1 MIEDRDY
8 MRQPGHPG
16 TRRPWSATTILLAA
30 FAAVF
35 VAEIMV
41 SPMPRLLIP
50 DNKFCYDYFAL
61 SLDGLKHWRVW
72 QLLTYQ
78 FMHAGLWHILG
89 NSLAIY
95 FFGRELEMLL
105 GWKKYLTLFFSS
117 GVVGGI
123 FQVLTTQLWP
133 QIFPDAGVVGASA
146 GAFGLVAAFALIYPD
161 RELMMLAFF
170 VIPVRMRAK
179 TLLILSA
186 VLAVAGVVFSESIF
200 GGNVANA
207 AHIGG
212 MLTGIFYVR
221 KIIQGNWF
229 QWKFSARGGT
239 PRELAATPAG
249 KGKFWRSAAR
259 QTDEEVSTDQFLQKE
274 VDPILDKISAH
285 GIQSLT
291 ASEREILEKARA
303 KMAKR

>member
-1 MIEDRDY
+1 MLEDRDY
-8 MRQPGHPG
+8 MRQPEYGG
-16 TRRPWSATTILLAA
+16 TFRWSATTILLAS

-35 VAEIMV
+35 VAEIVM
-41 SPMPRLLIP
+41 SPLPRLLIP
-50 DNKFCYDYFAL
+50 GNRFCYDYFAL
-61 SLDGLKHWRVW
+61 SLAGLQHGFVW

-95 FFGRELEMLL
+95 FFGRELEILL
-105 GWKKYLTLFFSS
+105 GWKKYLTLFFTS

-123 FQVLTTQLWP
+123 FQVLTTKIWP

-146 GAFGLVAAFALIYPD
+146 GAFGLIAAFALIYPE
-161 RELMMLAFF
+161 RELMLLLFF
-170 VIPVRMRAK
+170 VIPLRMRAK
-179 TLLILSA
+179 TLLIFSA
-186 VLAVAGVVFSESIF
+186 VLAVAGVVFSESVF

-229 QWKFSARGGT
+229 QWKFPARRER

-249 KGKFWRSAAR
+249 KKFWRSVAR
-259 QTDEEVSTDQFLQKE
+259 PSNEEISTDQFLQNE

-291 ASEREILEKARA
+291 AREREILEKART
-303 KMAKR
+303 KMTKR

>member
-1 MIEDRDY
+1 MLEDRDY
-8 MRQPGHPG
+8 MRQPEYRGIP
-16 TRRPWSATTILLAA
+16 RWSATTILLAV

-35 VAEIMV
+35 VAEIVV

-50 DNKFCYDYFAL
+50 GNRFCYDYFAL
-61 SLDGLKHWRVW
+61 SLEGLRHGYVW

-78 FMHAGLWHILG
+78 FMHASLWHIFG

-95 FFGRELEMLL
+95 FFGRELEILL
-105 GWKKYLTLFFSS
+105 GWKKYLTLFFTS

-123 FQVLTTQLWP
+123 FQVLTTKLWP

-146 GAFGLVAAFALIYPD
+146 GAFGLIAAFAMIYPD
-161 RELMMLAFF
+161 RELMLLLFF
-170 VIPVRMRAK
+170 VIPLRMRAK
-179 TLLILSA
+179 TLLIFSA
-186 VLAVAGVVFSESIF
+186 ALAVAGVVFSESIF

-229 QWKFSARGGT
+229 QWKFFARREQ
-239 PRELAATPAG
+239 PREFATTPAG
-249 KGKFWRSAAR
+249 KVKFWRAAVR
-259 QTDEEVSTDQFLQKE
+259 PADDEIPTDQFLQKE

-291 ASEREILEKARA
+291 ARERQILESARR
-303 KMAKR
+303 KMSRP

>member
-1 MIEDRDY
+1 MLEDRDY
-8 MRQPGHPG
+8 MRQPQYRP
-16 TRRPWSATTILLAA
+16 TRWPWSATTILLGA

-35 VAEIMV
+35 VAEIIA
-41 SPMPRLLIP
+41 SPAPSLLIP
-50 DNKFCYDYFAL
+50 GNRFCYNYFAL
-61 SLDGLKHWRVW
+61 SLGGLEHWRIW

-95 FFGRELEMLL
+95 FFGRELEILL
-105 GWKKYLTLFFSS
+105 GWKKYLTLFFTS

-123 FQVLTTQLWP
+123 FQVLTTMVWP
-133 QIFPDAGVVGASA
+133 KVFPDAGVVGASA
-146 GAFGLVAAFALIYPD
+146 GAFGLVAAFAMIYPD
-161 RELMMLAFF
+161 RELLLLLFF
-170 VIPVRMRAK
+170 VIPLRMRAK
-179 TLLILSA
+179 TLLIFSA
-186 VLAVAGVVFSESIF
+186 VLAIAGVVFSESIF

-221 KIIQGNWF
+221 KIIQGHWP
-229 QWKFSARGGT
+229 QWKFSAQRER

-259 QTDEEVSTDQFLQKE
+259 PSDEEVSTDQFLQKE

-291 ASEREILEKARA
+291 AREREILEKARA
-303 KMAKR
+303 RMSKP

>member
-1 MIEDRDY
+1 MLEDRDY
-8 MRQPGHPG
+8 MRQPEPREE
-16 TRRPWSATTILLAA
+16 RRPWSVTTILLAT

-35 VAEIMV
+35 VAEIAV

-50 DNKFCYDYFAL
+50 NNRFCYDYFAL
-61 SLDGLKHWRVW
+61 SLNGLEHWRLW

-89 NSLAIY
+89 NGLAIY
-95 FFGRELEMLL
+95 FFGRELEILL
-105 GWKKYLTLFFSS
+105 GWKRYLTLFFTS

-123 FQVLTTQLWP
+123 FQILTTKLWP
-133 QIFPDAGVVGASA
+133 EIFPDVGVVGASA
-146 GAFGLVAAFALIYPD
+146 GAFGLVAAFAVIYPD
-161 RELMMLAFF
+161 RELMMLLFF

-179 TLLILSA
+179 TLLIFSA
-186 VLAVAGVVFSESIF
+186 VLAIGGFVFSESIF

-229 QWKFSARGGT
+229 QWKFSARRSE
-239 PRELAATPAG
+239 PRQLAAVG
-249 KGKFWRSAAR
+249 KNKFWGSATKTDDDLS
-259 QTDEEVSTDQFLQKE
+259 TDEFLQRE
-274 VDPILDKISAH
+274 VDPILEKISAH
-285 GIQSLT
+285 GIHSLT
-291 ASEREILEKARA
+291 ARERETLEKARA

>member
-1 MIEDRDY
+1 MLEDRDY
-8 MRQPGHPG
+8 MRQPEYRG
-16 TRRPWSATTILLAA
+16 TARWSATTVLLAV

-35 VAEIMV
+35 VAEIAV

-61 SLDGLKHWRVW
+61 SLDGLRHGYVW

-78 FMHAGLWHILG
+78 FMHASVWHILG

-95 FFGRELEMLL
+95 FFGRELEILL
-105 GWKKYLTLFFSS
+105 GWKKYLTLFFVS

-123 FQVLTTQLWP
+123 FQILTTVFWSQLFGDGP
-133 QIFPDAGVVGASA
+133 VVGASA
-146 GAFGLVAAFALIYPD
+146 GGFGLIAAFAMIYPD
-161 RELMMLAFF
+161 RELMLLLFF
-170 VIPVRMRAK
+170 VIPLRMRAK
-179 TLLILSA
+179 TLLVFSA

-221 KIIQGNWF
+221 KVIQGNWF
-229 QWKFSARGGT
+229 QWKFPARRAR
-239 PRELAATPAG
+239 PREFAATPVG
-249 KGKFWRSAAR
+249 KGKFWRAAAR
-259 QTDEEVSTDQFLQKE
+259 PSDEEISTDQFLQKE

-291 ASEREILEKARA
+291 LREREILEKARA

>member
-1 MIEDRDY
+1 MLEDRDY
-8 MRQPGHPG
+8 MRQPEYRG
-16 TRRPWSATTILLAA
+16 THRWSATTILLAV

-35 VAEIMV
+35 VAEIVV

-50 DNKFCYDYFAL
+50 GNRFCYDYFAL
-61 SLDGLKHWRVW
+61 SLDGLRHGFVW

-78 FMHAGLWHILG
+78 FMHASFWHIFG

-95 FFGRELEMLL
+95 FFGRELEILL
-105 GWKKYLTLFFSS
+105 GWKKYLTLFFAS

-123 FQVLTTQLWP
+123 FQVLTTKIWP
-133 QIFPDAGVVGASA
+133 EIFPDAGVVGASA
-146 GAFGLVAAFALIYPD
+146 GAFGLVAAFALIYPE
-161 RELMMLAFF
+161 RELMLLLFF
-170 VIPVRMRAK
+170 VIPLRMRAK
-179 TLLILSA
+179 TLLVFSA
-186 VLAVAGVVFSESIF
+186 VLAVAGVVFSESVF

-221 KIIQGNWF
+221 KVIQGNWF
-229 QWKFSARGGT
+229 QWKFPARPAR
-239 PRELAATPAG
+239 PRAFAATPAG

-259 QTDEEVSTDQFLQKE
+259 PSDEEISTDQFLQKE

-291 ASEREILEKARA
+291 ERERQILESARR
-303 KMAKR
+303 KMSGS